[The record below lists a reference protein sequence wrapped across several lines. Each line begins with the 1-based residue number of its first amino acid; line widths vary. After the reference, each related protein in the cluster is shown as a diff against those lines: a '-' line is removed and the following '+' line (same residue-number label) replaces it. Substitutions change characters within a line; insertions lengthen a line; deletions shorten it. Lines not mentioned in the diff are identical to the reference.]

1 MSKIVYK
8 GKEINL
14 EDYIILML
22 DRGYS
27 DIIEEVTLPD
37 STTKGKWKN
46 YIKSENILINKDK
59 IEEYKEI
66 INNHKDKVQDYKDY
80 VDAIEPVEILK
91 NNKIKKSKKQNKVKR
106 NVQEY
111 QQNMPENLSGEI
123 DFTDFQ
129 DFDQLNALLDM
140 QNNIPFQPQIQR
152 EGIPEE
158 ERMRIRQ
165 SIAKQLTDG
174 TYFETSGETSAS
186 DNFIEAR
193 RKRSASGKN
202 RMNFTGSNNI
212 EELKQ
217 EKIENQYKDKSE
229 EEVIRIKRNK
239 NQVLNQMFS
248 K

>member
-80 VDAIEPVEILK
+80 VG
-91 NNKIKKSKKQNKVKR
+91 
-106 NVQEY
+106 
-111 QQNMPENLSGEI
+111 LS
-123 DFTDFQ
+123 
-129 DFDQLNALLDM
+129 
-140 QNNIPFQPQIQR
+140 
-152 EGIPEE
+152 
-158 ERMRIRQ
+158 
-165 SIAKQLTDG
+165 
-174 TYFETSGETSAS
+174 
-186 DNFIEAR
+186 
-193 RKRSASGKN
+193 
-202 RMNFTGSNNI
+202 
-212 EELKQ
+212 
-217 EKIENQYKDKSE
+217 
-229 EEVIRIKRNK
+229 
-239 NQVLNQMFS
+239 
-248 K
+248 

>member
-1 MSKIVYK
+1 MTTEERKQKILQEIQKNEFPNVAFLYE
-8 GKEINL
+8 KESL
-14 EDYIILML
+14 ALFE
-22 DRGYS
+22 
-27 DIIEEVTLPD
+27 
-37 STTKGKWKN
+37 
-46 YIKSENILINKDK
+46 
-59 IEEYKEI
+59 
-66 INNHKDKVQDYKDY
+66 
-80 VDAIEPVEILK
+80 EILK
-91 NNKIKKSKKQNKVKR
+91 ELLIKEKEKFQKIISTPK
-106 NVQEY
+106 E
-111 QQNMPENLSGEI
+111 EI
-123 DFTDFQ
+123 KFSDFQ

-158 ERMRIRQ
+158 ERMKIRQ

-202 RMNFTGSNNI
+202 RMNFARSNNI